1 MIWVCCLRDRDVA
14 RRLSAR
20 LLTRPVR
27 ESCARVWR
35 HLGPSARRA
44 LALSRPNCRL
54 RLGKLCNT
62 QTTRSYSDKADRRI
76 VDKKYGDVVMILN
89 RDSVGRDL
97 ISSHLGCGPR
107 MGRTNG
113 GERYQMHD
121 AASRSETR
129 EDNGGS
135 EAVSPVLF
143 SFRTGHRLK
152 GVRPE
157 AALIR
162 DFALGRWQDGR

>member
-1 MIWVCCLRDRDVA
+1 
-14 RRLSAR
+14 
-20 LLTRPVR
+20 
-27 ESCARVWR
+27 
-35 HLGPSARRA
+35 
-44 LALSRPNCRL
+44 
-54 RLGKLCNT
+54 
-62 QTTRSYSDKADRRI
+62 
-76 VDKKYGDVVMILN
+76 
-89 RDSVGRDL
+89 
-97 ISSHLGCGPR
+97 

>member
-1 MIWVCCLRDRDVA
+1 
-14 RRLSAR
+14 
-20 LLTRPVR
+20 
-27 ESCARVWR
+27 
-35 HLGPSARRA
+35 
-44 LALSRPNCRL
+44 
-54 RLGKLCNT
+54 
-62 QTTRSYSDKADRRI
+62 
-76 VDKKYGDVVMILN
+76 
-89 RDSVGRDL
+89 
-97 ISSHLGCGPR
+97 
-107 MGRTNG
+107 
-113 GERYQMHD
+113 MHD

-143 SFRTGHRLK
+143 SFRTGHRVK